1 MAVETPRLR
10 ISSPA
15 EPIVPGRGF
24 YQLEE
29 DVLYVQIGLFADTRR
44 FFSYLESDYIRLDC
58 DRAGR
63 LIFIEVRVPR
73 RNWPIDENLGSPE
86 VAEMADVRWLDFR
99 SPMDAPVLSTPPDRN
114 GLLIRFSPQTAT
126 RNYYLADTVVVQVD
140 DANGLVALWIGDIRD
155 DLAGREIGAYRK
167 SCRKKLS

>member
-15 EPIVPGRGF
+15 EPILPGRGF

-44 FFSYLESDYIRLDC
+44 FFSWLESEYVRLEC

-73 RNWPIDENLGSPE
+73 RNWPVDENLEAPQ

-99 SPMDAPVLSTPPDRN
+99 SPIQQPVLSTPPDRE
-114 GLLIRFSPQTAT
+114 GLLIRFSEQETA
-126 RNYYLADTVVVQVD
+126 RNYYLADTVMVQVD
-140 DANGLVALWIGDIRD
+140 AANGLVGLWIGDISD

-167 SCRKKLS
+167 NCRRQLS